1 VKKRMKTKLGKT
13 TFDSE
18 EEIKIRKAAT
28 ELFKATPISDDELLD
43 NLGLYINSKNMARL
57 LFLNHI
63 YQHIIDIHGIIID
76 FGTRWGQN
84 MAVFTALR
92 GIYEP
97 FNRHRRIIGFDTFKG
112 LSAPS
117 MGDGTSKLMK
127 EGRYAVPE
135 NYSEYLNK
143 IMEMQELDNP
153 VSHIKKYEVIEGDAS
168 VEIYQFLDDRP
179 ETIIALAYFDMD
191 IYQPTYDCLEAIKP
205 YLVKGS
211 ILVFDELNDIDCPGE
226 TLALNEVFPL
236 NKIRLKRYRYASRVS
251 YFIVD

>member
-1 VKKRMKTKLGKT
+1 MKTKLGRT

-18 EEIKIRKAAT
+18 EEIKIRKNAI
-28 ELFKATPISDDELLD
+28 ELFKKTPIPDDELLD

-63 YQHIIDIHGIIID
+63 YQQIIDMQGIIMD

-97 FNRHRRIIGFDTFKG
+97 FNRHRRIVGFDTFKG
-112 LSAPS
+112 LPDPS
-117 MGDGTSKLMK
+117 MEDGASELMK

-135 NYSEYLNK
+135 NYSGYLNK

-153 VSHIKKYEVIEGDAS
+153 ISHIKKYEIIEGNAS
-168 VEIYQFLDDRP
+168 VEIYQYLDGHP

-191 IYQPTYDCLEAIKP
+191 IYEPTRSCLEAIKP
-205 YLVKGS
+205 HLVKGS
-211 ILVFDELNDIDCPGE
+211 VLAFDELNDIDCPGE
-226 TLALNEVFPL
+226 TLALKEVFPL
-236 NKIRLKRYRYASRVS
+236 NEIRLKRYRYVSRVS
-251 YFIVD
+251 HFIVD